1 LMLLALTFGMGI
13 SFWEESELGPSLAY
27 KTKGHE

>member
-1 LMLLALTFGMGI
+1 LTFGMGI
-13 SFWEESELGPSLAY
+13 SFWAESELGPSLAY